1 MKVKFT
7 VATNRVGSECS
18 DVIDFEDEL
27 DGLSNSELESYLNEY
42 LDDWMWNYVDSFWDI
57 KED

>member
-18 DVIDFEDEL
+18 DIVDFEDEL
-27 DGLSNSELESYLNEY
+27 DELSEYELENYLNEY
-42 LDDWMWNYVDSFWDI
+42 LDDWMWNHVDSFWDI